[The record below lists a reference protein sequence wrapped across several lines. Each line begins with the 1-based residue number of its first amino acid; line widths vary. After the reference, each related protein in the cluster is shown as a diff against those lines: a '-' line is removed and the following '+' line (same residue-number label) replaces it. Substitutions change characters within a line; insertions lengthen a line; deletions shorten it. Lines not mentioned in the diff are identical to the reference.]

1 MKLHKYPRKQASS
14 ISQSSANRP
23 FQKTVPDASSSSY
36 ISPFLS
42 FPGLQHSHSSV
53 PSPSLHALAIGAPHA
68 EQICERLLYLRVP
81 DEGYDTPS
89 GWAGGATSRWRAGL
103 PVFVHCQSQWGLFG
117 AESIPG
123 GVRRKALGRAFGQC
137 GVTYSTQGPFQLMYF
152 ITSTQ
157 PCKYSQELADNGYA
171 PKATCYPFAHFT
183 TLKCLTII
191 SFQKQAQLSKQ
202 QSLPLQKYGNTAK
215 YTPHCCFCL
224 AMITFLLFKKTLST
238 AASFQQLPKVENTC
252 TQQKT
257 SLMGPMPTAIPS
269 APFQGLG
276 WQLLGEAGRAGR
288 AVPPCCQ
295 PAPFAGMSPSSST
308 EHSKLL
314 FQASL
319 HRLNRNAAICTRFS
333 KQNASFYISN
343 QAGRINFPLAMLSC
357 WCVQKPNMQL
367 L

>member
-1 MKLHKYPRKQASS
+1 MTLHKYPRKQASS

-42 FPGLQHSHSSV
+42 FPGLQCSHSSV

-137 GVTYSTQGPFQLMYF
+137 GVTYSTQGPFQLTYF

-157 PCKYSQELADNGYA
+157 PCKYSQELADNSYA

-238 AASFQQLPKVENTC
+238 AASFQQLPKVE
-252 TQQKT
+252 KH
-257 SLMGPMPTAIPS
+257 LYS
-269 APFQGLG
+269 AENQPHGSHAYCHSFCALSGLG
-276 WQLLGEAGRAGR
+276 MAAAWRSRTSWACRATVLPAGPLRRHESLQQHRA
-288 AVPPCCQ
+288 Q
-295 PAPFAGMSPSSST
+295 
-308 EHSKLL
+308 
-314 FQASL
+314 QASVPGIF
-319 HRLNRNAAICTRFS
+319 A
-333 KQNASFYISN
+333 Q
-343 QAGRINFPLAMLSC
+343 
-357 WCVQKPNMQL
+357 VE
-367 L
+367 